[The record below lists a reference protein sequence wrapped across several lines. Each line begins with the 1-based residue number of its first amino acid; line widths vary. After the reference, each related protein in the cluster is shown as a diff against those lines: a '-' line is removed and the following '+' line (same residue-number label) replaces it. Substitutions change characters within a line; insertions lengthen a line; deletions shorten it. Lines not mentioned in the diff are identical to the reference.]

1 MNIDWNV
8 IFNGLQVAG
17 LGLAGVFAVLIM
29 FFIITKLMVYFG
41 NKLEKKDS
49 SQS

>member
-1 MNIDWNV
+1 MKGV
-8 IFNGLQVAG
+8 QVAG
-17 LGLAGVFAVLIM
+17 LGLAGVFSVLIL
-29 FFIITKLMVYFG
+29 FFVVTKLMVYIG